1 MKVITQQF
9 KLKRLVLITGF
20 VFGMTACNTDDLAPP
35 PPPPR
40 INSVPVIISD
50 AVTVSNEGQPYA
62 YALTATDADADSLT
76 YSSSDSSWLTIDTA
90 TGLLSGTPTLA
101 DVGDIVVTITVT
113 DGTDSATQEF
123 TIAVQALPLDNV
135 APEFTSDPVVMGDI
149 ETAYSYAVTAA
160 DANFDD
166 LTFTAPTLPD
176 WATFDM
182 TTNTLSGQPE
192 IPGSYPVELTVTDG
206 TLDISQSFNILITG
220 PAVVTTELVVFET
233 LELPEWALWGDAAA
247 ETDVVTD
254 DLEHDQVA
262 QFTITGATV
271 AGFDSRDAGTP
282 FDASEFAS
290 NGQFSFEMKVVTAPT
305 AGEATPW
312 FLKLEAADGSSTT
325 LPGFVDIQL
334 TSSNE
339 GLAPV
344 TGEWQTYTFDLADL
358 TPRGLNPSEITI
370 FMIFPAYGPGEG
382 AVYLVDNVKI
392 VSVVGGVEP
401 SPTPANIIDFEDA
414 ADTYVF
420 TDFGGGAAS
429 ILANPDVS
437 GINTS
442 AQVARM
448 QKFAAEVYGGSTFT
462 LPSAIDLTDGDIF
475 TLKVW
480 STRSVPV
487 LLKLEGI
494 STQDNSVERTVNHNG
509 TGWEEL
515 TFDFTGDSGTGVP
528 AITLI
533 FENGTNGDADV
544 NPDDWTFYFDDMGLP
559 EGDAVEPEPVA
570 EIARGS
576 SIDFEAAA
584 DTYTF
589 NNFNGGVASVID
601 NPDTS
606 GSNPSAQV
614 ARMQKFAEE
623 TYGGT
628 TFTLPGVFNVQAGD
642 VFTMKVWSDRVVP
655 VLFKLEELSTQ
666 DNSVERT
673 VVHQGMG
680 WEVLTFDFTGNTG
693 DGLAKITFIFDNGVM
708 GDAADNEADW
718 TFYFDDIVFPE
729 GDAVEPEPAE
739 LIAPGSSIDFEAAA
753 DTYTFGNFN
762 GGVASV
768 IDNPDTSGS
777 NPSAQVA
784 RMQKFAEETYGGTTF
799 TLPGVFNVQAGD
811 VFTMKVWSDRV
822 VPVLFKLE
830 ELSTQDNSVE
840 RTVVHQ
846 GMGWEVLTFDF
857 TGNTG
862 DGLASLT
869 FIFDNGVM
877 GDAADNEADWTFYF
891 DDIVFPE

>member
-9 KLKRLVLITGF
+9 KLKRLVLITGL

-233 LELPEWALWGDAAA
+233 FELPEWALWGDAAA

-392 VSVVGGVEP
+392 VSVVGGVDAVDPNGPELLTNGNFEGGTTGWTAGDTNIVADGANSFFEVDVTAAGNP
-401 SPTPANIIDFEDA
+401 WDVNLSQVMTLIPNTTYVFSFKAKASVERSMIAGPGLNADPWHSAVENPQLTTDWQTFTYTITTVNDADGTPFGDDNSRILFDMGAEVGMVSIDDVSLKVKDGGDTGGDTGGDVVVNEALTNGDFEDGLTSWKDDVGA
-414 ADTYVF
+414 VVADGDNMIFEAVIETASTFVYDVNQTQVFDIIEGATYTFSFRAKASLERTMIAGLGLNSGTFNSIAETIELTTEWQTFTTDIVATGIGGVGSRVF
-420 TDFGGGAAS
+420 FDMGLFTGTINID
-429 ILANPDVS
+429 DVS
-437 GINTS
+437 V
-442 AQVARM
+442 QV
-448 QKFAAEVYGGSTFT
+448 KDGGDPVVDPVV
-462 LPSAIDLTDGDIF
+462 LEIGDEALTNGD
-475 TLKVW
+475 
-480 STRSVPV
+480 
-487 LLKLEGI
+487 
-494 STQDNSVERTVNHNG
+494 
-509 TGWEEL
+509 
-515 TFDFTGDSGTGVP
+515 
-528 AITLI
+528 
-533 FENGTNGDADV
+533 FENGLASWKDNVGEVVADGDNMIFEAVIETASTFVYDV
-544 NPDDWTFYFDDMGLP
+544 NQTQVFDIIEGATYTFSFRAKASLERTMIAGLGLNSGTFNSIAETIELTTEWQTFTTDIVATGIGGVGSRVFFDMGLFT
-559 EGDAVEPEPVA
+559 GT
-570 EIARGS
+570 IN
-576 SIDFEAAA
+576 ID
-584 DTYTF
+584 D
-589 NNFNGGVASVID
+589 VSVILL
-601 NPDTS
+601 
-606 GSNPSAQV
+606 A
-614 ARMQKFAEE
+614 AE
-623 TYGGT
+623 
-628 TFTLPGVFNVQAGD
+628 
-642 VFTMKVWSDRVVP
+642 
-655 VLFKLEELSTQ
+655 
-666 DNSVERT
+666 
-673 VVHQGMG
+673 
-680 WEVLTFDFTGNTG
+680 
-693 DGLAKITFIFDNGVM
+693 
-708 GDAADNEADW
+708 
-718 TFYFDDIVFPE
+718 
-729 GDAVEPEPAE
+729 
-739 LIAPGSSIDFEAAA
+739 
-753 DTYTFGNFN
+753 
-762 GGVASV
+762 
-768 IDNPDTSGS
+768 
-777 NPSAQVA
+777 
-784 RMQKFAEETYGGTTF
+784 
-799 TLPGVFNVQAGD
+799 
-811 VFTMKVWSDRV
+811 
-822 VPVLFKLE
+822 
-830 ELSTQDNSVE
+830 
-840 RTVVHQ
+840 
-846 GMGWEVLTFDF
+846 
-857 TGNTG
+857 
-862 DGLASLT
+862 
-869 FIFDNGVM
+869 
-877 GDAADNEADWTFYF
+877 
-891 DDIVFPE
+891 